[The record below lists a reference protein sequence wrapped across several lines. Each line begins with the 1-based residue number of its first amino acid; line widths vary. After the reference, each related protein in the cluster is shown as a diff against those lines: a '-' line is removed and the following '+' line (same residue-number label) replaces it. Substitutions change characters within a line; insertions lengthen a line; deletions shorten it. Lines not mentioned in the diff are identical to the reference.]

1 MRTDTPIDALL
12 TRTVQGIL
20 SATLLRPERRW
31 FLSELARH
39 LRRTPSSLQ
48 RSLQALVRAGILV
61 RSASGNRAQYQADL
75 RCPFATEL
83 RDLMTK
89 TAGLVDVLRE
99 TLEPMR
105 NRIEFAFVFGSIARG
120 EERSGSDVD
129 LAVVGE
135 IGLFDLSKPLD
146 RAEERIGRPIH
157 AKVYTRREFQKKLI
171 SGNHFLATVIAGARV
186 MVIGSEEEL
195 ERTRKRGPRHSAR
208 RESTRAR

>member
-1 MRTDTPIDALL
+1 MRTETPIDALL

-20 SATLLRPERRW
+20 SATLLQPERRW
-31 FLSELARH
+31 HLSELARH
-39 LRRTPSSLQ
+39 LRRSPSSLQ
-48 RSLQALVRAGILV
+48 RSLPALVRAGILV
-61 RSASGNRAQYQADL
+61 RRSSGNRAQYQADP

-105 NRIEFAFVFGSIARG
+105 NRIELAFVYGSVARG
-120 EERSGSDVD
+120 EERSTSDVD

-135 IGLFDLSKPLD
+135 VGLFELSGPLD

-157 AKVYTRREFQKKLI
+157 AKVYTPREFEKKLV
-171 SGNHFLATVIAGARV
+171 SGNHFLAAVIAGVKV
-186 MVIGSEEEL
+186 MVIGGEEEL
-195 ERTRKRGPRHSAR
+195 ERTRKRRLRRPAR
-208 RESTRAR
+208 RESTRAG